1 MDRKKIFEIFGGFLA
16 VMLVFTIL
24 SRAASGA
31 AMAKV
36 ETVKTSTGTF
46 DHRVAAS
53 GRAEAGKEIAV
64 YTENGQRVKEICVQE
79 GQIVEEGEV
88 LFLIDL
94 EELEEQIMVARQ
106 ELEKLKLQK
115 QDAQSAQS
123 VERQNRQNAK
133 NRAAEDYNEA
143 VAQGNSAVTE
153 AKAAWDRAE
162 HELQQFLQSNQKP
175 AKGSENHHTIVPEAD
190 ENEAKKDNQ
199 KAGSEEN
206 PGSKMDESQKLS
218 KEDQRNTE
226 PESSSQENFSV
237 GQTGNTAAE
246 WEARKAELE
255 EAAAQAKA
263 VYQAALSSRTD
274 SVKNAAR
281 ALEDA
286 SIQSASDSTG
296 EQNEIARQQQ
306 ELTLNKLLRL
316 KEAEGKITSPV
327 GGMVTNIAITTGD
340 FTTEGTAVLLA
351 DTSKGCR
358 VNASVQKEDEKYVSK
373 GCPVTLTVSG
383 KRDKISGCTVSG
395 VTESKED
402 KNVLNV
408 TVDVPKGAV
417 EAGTSVDIEIIQ
429 KSPNY
434 NTIIPIEALYEE
446 QTGYYVLVLQEE
458 KGVMGSELVVK
469 RFEVEV
475 ADKNGS
481 KAALAEGMLT
491 GEQEIISS
499 SSRPLEDGSRVRRK
513 AE

>member
-36 ETVKTSTGTF
+36 ETVKTSTGTI

-199 KAGSEEN
+199 KAGSEEILA
-206 PGSKMDESQKLS
+206 QKWMKARNYQKKTKGIQSLRVPVRRIS
-218 KEDQRNTE
+218 LWDKLEIRLLNGKPERQNWKRQRHR
-226 PESSSQENFSV
+226 QRLYIRRRCLL
-237 GQTGNTAAE
+237 GQT
-246 WEARKAELE
+246 
-255 EAAAQAKA
+255 
-263 VYQAALSSRTD
+263 V
-274 SVKNAAR
+274 
-281 ALEDA
+281 
-286 SIQSASDSTG
+286 
-296 EQNEIARQQQ
+296 
-306 ELTLNKLLRL
+306 
-316 KEAEGKITSPV
+316 
-327 GGMVTNIAITTGD
+327 
-340 FTTEGTAVLLA
+340 
-351 DTSKGCR
+351 
-358 VNASVQKEDEKYVSK
+358 
-373 GCPVTLTVSG
+373 
-383 KRDKISGCTVSG
+383 
-395 VTESKED
+395 
-402 KNVLNV
+402 
-408 TVDVPKGAV
+408 
-417 EAGTSVDIEIIQ
+417 
-429 KSPNY
+429 
-434 NTIIPIEALYEE
+434 
-446 QTGYYVLVLQEE
+446 
-458 KGVMGSELVVK
+458 
-469 RFEVEV
+469 
-475 ADKNGS
+475 
-481 KAALAEGMLT
+481 
-491 GEQEIISS
+491 
-499 SSRPLEDGSRVRRK
+499 
-513 AE
+513 